1 MRAIKQ
7 QAIAFFIALTVLAMS
22 GYPQIGSAI
31 IKPSHD
37 NIWRYPN
44 ITSVY
49 NKTLQKNNVLRPG
62 DEIEIT
68 GTRLYGINGK
78 TLVHFARKIDD
89 AKPWK
94 PGNVRTL
101 SATAKIVNTQI
112 ITLIVP
118 KVEGASQGSL
128 RITNYRVIGRL
139 ESSPVYPVQWEPIS
153 PPTPISPTLSITL
166 AEDNAVKAPSVQIT
180 GGTQGVQTMYLTFN
194 PKGED
199 VQLRF
204 LKLNLANLS
213 AADSVSS
220 VQLYNAS
227 STKIADGTYIES
239 TGEAT
244 FGNGQTT
251 FYTFPKDI
259 FTTLT
264 VVTDARGVGNGTATA
279 DSGDEIKWTV
289 DAEIANDFT
298 NSIIAFGAASNMQLR
313 YDSNKTESQILFGEG
328 SSQQD
333 IIGNIFHIRRAR
345 MKDLIALKLGTTT
358 PADGSTTTLT
368 NGNGIEIF
376 RFQIFAAPNSDNANS
391 NGAIDLTALDLSL
404 YASGVTITN
413 AKFYRTDDAS
423 VVINANA
430 STTTASRIV
439 FDSTGASKLTSLS
452 LIAPGQNA
460 IFAITADVSDAGQG
474 DMLQVSIGNLGA
486 QTTEGITDLSTGDIA
501 WSDNDDIITDDLTS
515 WVSWQGIAITNVA
528 GQTRVF
534 PST

>member
-1 MRAIKQ
+1 MGLAGTKYNLLEF
-7 QAIAFFIALTVLAMS
+7 AFILLVLCLSEEIYHFPLFQTVF
-22 GYPQIGSAI
+22 
-31 IKPSHD
+31 
-37 NIWRYPN
+37 
-44 ITSVY
+44 
-49 NKTLQKNNVLRPG
+49 LR
-62 DEIEIT
+62 
-68 GTRLYGINGK
+68 
-78 TLVHFARKIDD
+78 
-89 AKPWK
+89 
-94 PGNVRTL
+94 
-101 SATAKIVNTQI
+101 VN
-112 ITLIVP
+112 
-118 KVEGASQGSL
+118 
-128 RITNYRVIGRL
+128 
-139 ESSPVYPVQWEPIS
+139 
-153 PPTPISPTLSITL
+153 
-166 AEDNAVKAPSVQIT
+166 
-180 GGTQGVQTMYLTFN
+180 
-194 PKGED
+194 
-199 VQLRF
+199 
-204 LKLNLANLS
+204 
-213 AADSVSS
+213 
-220 VQLYNAS
+220 
-227 STKIADGTYIES
+227 
-239 TGEAT
+239 
-244 FGNGQTT
+244 
-251 FYTFPKDI
+251 
-259 FTTLT
+259 
-264 VVTDARGVGNGTATA
+264 
-279 DSGDEIKWTV
+279 
-289 DAEIANDFT
+289 
-298 NSIIAFGAASNMQLR
+298 
-313 YDSNKTESQILFGEG
+313 
-328 SSQQD
+328 
-333 IIGNIFHIRRAR
+333 IIGNIFHIRRTR